1 MKEEKT
7 GLDEA
12 VSVTANTAQVVSGM
26 VKTGKAVSSAA
37 KGAAVGGP
45 YGAVYL
51 CCSTLTTRRS
61 AITSAKPMKPG
72 EHTPS

>member
-45 YGAVYL
+45 YGAVAGAL
-51 CCSTLTTRRS
+51 WTLRERTGMS
-61 AITSAKPMKPG
+61 MKSSIPMRVIW
-72 EHTPS
+72 